1 MKIGAYVVS
10 KQAKQS
16 YANDNFDVRAWP
28 GFEMVLDCLRRADYQ
43 ITYAGKDTAH
53 QYDIVLVSI
62 TSDCDWWPY
71 LAERSQWTKS
81 NTRVIIGGPGVLNV
95 RPFLPYA
102 DVFVLGRAEGIII
115 PLLEAELKGDYLDNP
130 SVIYSNQFD
139 INKQYS
145 IAQASTLYP
154 YKITLTNGK
163 DYQESA
169 LGCPNK
175 CYFCNYTWSRKYI
188 GDGTFQAGVDGM
200 FASGN
205 REHTMAD
212 LIRIP
217 TEQWQA
223 EALLRITALD
233 GMSQRL
239 RYQANKRISR
249 EMFREVLTRLAT
261 IEKPH
266 QLKIYNIVGYP
277 NETIED
283 WQEYIEDINQV
294 DSKQPK
300 GKQWQLLSHYTPFRA
315 MPNTPSAIWP
325 MSYQEY
331 RGKVAK
337 ALKSPSMPGNV
348 FYQGNKFWAVEG
360 MGTESLPTVIQ
371 SAICLRGTEDDS
383 DKIMRLARTSKY
395 WGASTFAKRVTLE
408 REFDVGRLFQSYTWE
423 SLPTRYISTYID
435 YKLNKSELIK

>member
-1 MKIGAYVVS
+1 
-10 KQAKQS
+10 
-16 YANDNFDVRAWP
+16 
-28 GFEMVLDCLRRADYQ
+28 
-43 ITYAGKDTAH
+43 
-53 QYDIVLVSI
+53 
-62 TSDCDWWPY
+62 
-71 LAERSQWTKS
+71 
-81 NTRVIIGGPGVLNV
+81 
-95 RPFLPYA
+95 
-102 DVFVLGRAEGIII
+102 
-115 PLLEAELKGDYLDNP
+115 
-130 SVIYSNQFD
+130 
-139 INKQYS
+139 
-145 IAQASTLYP
+145 
-154 YKITLTNGK
+154 
-163 DYQESA
+163 
-169 LGCPNK
+169 
-175 CYFCNYTWSRKYI
+175 
-188 GDGTFQAGVDGM
+188 
-200 FASGN
+200 
-205 REHTMAD
+205 MAD

-395 WGASTFAKRVTLE
+395 LGASTFAKRVTLE

>member
-10 KQAKQS
+10 KQAKQT
-16 YANDNFDVRAWP
+16 YANDNFNVRAWP
-28 GFEMVLDCLRRADYQ
+28 GFEMVLDCLRRAGYW

-53 QYDIVLVSI
+53 QYDVMLVSI

-71 LAERSQWTKS
+71 LAERSQWAKS
-81 NTRVIIGGPGVLNV
+81 NTRVIIGGPGVLNI
-95 RPFLPYA
+95 RPFLPYG
-102 DVFVLGRAEGIII
+102 DVFVLGRAENIIV
-115 PLLEAELKGDYLDNP
+115 PLVEAEGKGEYLESE
-130 SVIYSNQFD
+130 SVIYSKLFD
-139 INKQYS
+139 INNKYK
-145 IAQASTLYP
+145 IAQASGLYP
-154 YKITLTNGK
+154 NEFRLTNGK
-163 DYQESA
+163 PYKETA

-200 FASGN
+200 YASGN

-217 TEQWQA
+217 TEQWEA
-223 EALLRITALD
+223 EAPLRITALD

-249 EMFREVLTRLAT
+249 EMFREVLTRLVT

-283 WQEYIEDINQV
+283 WYEYIEDINLV
-294 DSKQPK
+294 DSKQVN
-300 GKQWQLLSHYTPFRA
+300 GKQWQLLSHYTPFRS

-325 MSYQEY
+325 MSYRDY
-331 RGKVAK
+331 RGQIAK

-360 MGTESLPTVIQ
+360 MGTDSLPTVIQ
-371 SAICLRGTEDDS
+371 SAICLRGTEADS
-383 DKIMRLARTSKY
+383 DKVMRLARAGKY

-408 REFDVGRLFQSYTWE
+408 REFDVGRLFQAYTWDN
-423 SLPTRYISTYID
+423 LPTRYLATYIN
-435 YKLNKSELIK
+435 YIQ